1 MFPNINLPEVTLRAL
16 LQDVLSRASDLPHD
30 NSFTLTTNSSI
41 CGLVFRPAVE
51 ALRGCAYACV
61 DDEAQTIRVQ
71 TSGSSINEAIASIA
85 RTLNDAGCVPRWRD
99 ELLDLWADDGKSVGA
114 IERGVVRPL
123 GALTRAVHL
132 NAWSA
137 DGGLWVA
144 RRSLTKPTD
153 PGMWD
158 TLVGGLISLGEPV
171 ELALERE
178 SFEEA
183 GLSAADLAA
192 RTPIRTVA
200 LMRRRLPEGY
210 QREQVLTS
218 ECVIP
223 NALTPV
229 NQDGESM
236 AIECLSPQAVLKK
249 LEDGEFTVEASLVIL
264 EDLIF
269 RVTGKRE
276 PLASWPT

>member
-1 MFPNINLPEVTLRAL
+1 MFPIVNLPEVTLRAL
-16 LQDVLSRASDLPHD
+16 LQDIMSRASDAPHD
-30 NSFTLTTNSSI
+30 NSFTLSIEGSS
-41 CGLVFRPAVE
+41 CGHVFSRAVE
-51 ALRGCAYACV
+51 ALRSCAYASI
-61 DDEAQTIRVQ
+61 DDVACTVHVQ
-71 TSGSSINEAIASIA
+71 AKDLSLDDAVANIALA
-85 RTLNDAGCVPRWRD
+85 LNNAGCVPRWRD
-99 ELLDLWADDGKSVGA
+99 ELLDLWTTDGKAIGA

-137 DGGLWVA
+137 AGGLWVA

-158 TLVGGLISLGEPV
+158 TLVGGLIGLGEPV
-171 ELALERE
+171 QLALERE

-183 GLSAADLAA
+183 GLSADNLAS

-210 QREQVLTS
+210 QRELVLTS
-218 ECVIP
+218 ECVLP
-223 NALTPV
+223 DSVVPE

-236 AIECLSPQAVLKK
+236 TIECLAPQTVLKM
-249 LEDGEFTVEASLVIL
+249 LEHGDFTVEASLVIL

-269 RVTGKRE
+269 QTTGQRE
-276 PLASWPT
+276 RLM